1 MGRVSGWGWSFGYLG
16 GLASLGICLAYITAA
31 QRSGQPAALFVPVTI
46 LITASFFAVAATP
59 TFLFLRER
67 AVPQPATENAWKRVG
82 GTLPHAREYPDP
94 RPVLLFLLFF
104 P

>member
-31 QRSGQPAALFVPVTI
+31 QRSGQPAALFVPVTM
-46 LITASFFAVAATP
+46 LITAGFFAVAATP

-67 AVPQPATENAWKRVG
+67 AVPRPATENASKRVMD
-82 GTLPHAREYPDP
+82 TLRPARHYGDE
-94 RPVLLFLLFF
+94 RRCRLGMR
-104 P
+104 